1 MSEKQICNRCLYGD
15 DVPNISF
22 DEAGVCNY
30 CHTHD
35 EMEEE
40 YPIGEKGEEKL
51 IELCEKIKKAGKGK
65 KYDCV
70 VGVSGG
76 CDSSYL
82 LYQMVE
88 RGLRPLAV
96 HFDNTWNSSIAT
108 QNIQKVTEKLDVDLY
123 THVVSNKEYDD
134 IYRSFI
140 HAGVPDIEA
149 PTDLA
154 LAATLTGAA
163 AKFKISYIIEGHS
176 FRTEG
181 ISPLGWLYMDAKYV
195 KSVLDEHHIPKLKT
209 YPHFWLSTQLKW
221 MIFNNIKKVRP
232 LYFMDYNKELVKK
245 ELAEKF
251 DWEWYGGH
259 HLDNRFTAFYHRYFI
274 PSRFGIDFRIL
285 GCSALVR
292 SGQMTKEEG
301 FAEMATSPHE
311 GTDVLDIV
319 ELVKKR
325 LGYSDNEFTSLMN
338 APKRTYREFKNY
350 KRTFERLRPLFWL
363 LYKLDRIPKSF
374 YMKFTKKS

>member
-1 MSEKQICNRCLYGD
+1 MVVKMSEKQICNRCLYGD

-232 LYFMDYNKELVKK
+232 LYFMDCNKELVKK

-251 DWEWYGGH
+251 EWEWYGGH
-259 HLDNRFTAFYHRYFI
+259 
-274 PSRFGIDFRIL
+274 P
-285 GCSALVR
+285 
-292 SGQMTKEEG
+292 
-301 FAEMATSPHE
+301 
-311 GTDVLDIV
+311 
-319 ELVKKR
+319 
-325 LGYSDNEFTSLMN
+325 
-338 APKRTYREFKNY
+338 
-350 KRTFERLRPLFWL
+350 
-363 LYKLDRIPKSF
+363 
-374 YMKFTKKS
+374 